1 MFLITSVGWFFVEV
15 TLQLISISFFIFM
28 LQSQYVFVH
37 DSLLDYFRIG
47 KTQILAD
54 HLQMKLNDEYF
65 KIDEENESKV
75 VKEWKVHQF

>member
-1 MFLITSVGWFFVEV
+1 M
-15 TLQLISISFFIFM
+15 
-28 LQSQYVFVH
+28 FVH
-37 DSLLDYFRIG
+37 DSLLDYFQIG

-54 HLQMKLNDEYF
+54 HLQMKLNEEYF